1 MSQMLQIRNKGLYTS
16 PNEFSSVPEGG
27 LLTANNVVIS
37 VDNIVEP
44 RRGLDKIYTLPL
56 SDDRISRYG
65 VFQDVLVANWSN
77 GKVGYLSSTAFVA
90 VSGTYSHPNANTA
103 RLRFL
108 PTNNNLYFTTS
119 AGVYV
124 QDAYN
129 GTPVLS
135 GVPRGL
141 DIQVA
146 LTGASGFLATA
157 NQTAYRIVW
166 GIRDAANN
174 IKKGSPSGRAVLI
187 NGSGG
192 NRDATLV
199 TTIPAGITT
208 AHFFQI
214 YRSRASGGAAIEPD
228 DELGLVYE
236 NNPTAGE
243 LVTGTIS
250 ITDATDD
257 DLRGETLYTSPSE
270 EGIDQSNERAPQ
282 ADYIEEFQGCVFYA
296 NCKSKHRKIF
306 TILGCGGTSG
316 IQLNDVLTIA
326 GVTYT
331 AKATE
336 SIGSREFDLVTAGTA
351 AQNIYDT
358 AESLVRVINRASAN
372 TLVYAYYISDPNELP
387 GKILIEERGIGGSAF
402 TIQLTTGTTGG
413 AYNPNLTSA
422 VSSTNDDLQNQI
434 MFSKTGEGEAVPLY
448 NNRRVGSANTAILG
462 IKKLGNSLFIWKDRE
477 GIYRVTGTEPGN
489 FEVDLFDSSAKLFA
503 PDSID
508 VVNNQIWCLCDQGIT
523 VVTETGVSVISR
535 PIEDLILDQYGSAL
549 TQVKYYSFGVGYET
563 ERQYVLWTVSS
574 SSDTHATQAFVFN
587 AFTQAYTRWPLS
599 ASAAI
604 LNPVDDRLYVAHG
617 DSYYTQ
623 QERKDRTYSDYI
635 DAGTS
640 YTIVSSSGT
649 SIVMAD
655 VADIEVGDLLYQ
667 SSSVHSAILAIDVL
681 TKTLTLESTLTWS
694 AGAATVYKAINCEVE
709 YAAVTGGNPGVVKR
723 FPEISM
729 LFGSARFSTATLSFA
744 TDASTSY
751 EDVSIAGPGTA
762 LWGLFA
768 WGESP
773 WGGTSNTIPIRT
785 LVPLEKQRGALL
797 RVRFTHRQGYGSF
810 RLYGFSLPIIDTAS
824 YQVAK

>member
-27 LLTANNVVIS
+27 LKTANNVVIS

-44 RRGLDKIYTLPL
+44 RRGLNKVYTLPL
-56 SDDRISRYG
+56 SDDRVSRYG

-77 GKVGYLSSTAFVA
+77 GKVGYLSGSAFTA

-124 QDAYN
+124 QDSYT
-129 GTPVLS
+129 GTPTLS
-135 GVPRGL
+135 GVPKGL

-146 LTGASGFLATA
+146 LSGASGFLATA

-166 GIRDAANN
+166 GITDAANN
-174 IKKGSPSGRAVLI
+174 VKKGAPSGRAILI

-192 NRDATLV
+192 DRDASLV
-199 TTIPAGITT
+199 TTIPSGITT
-208 AHFFQI
+208 SHFFQI
-214 YRSRASGGAAIEPD
+214 YRSKASGGAAIEPD

-243 LVTGTIS
+243 LVTGTIT
-250 ITDATDD
+250 ITDRTTDA
-257 DLRGETLYTSPSE
+257 LLGETIYTAPSQ
-270 EGIDQSNERAPQ
+270 EGIRQANDRPPQ
-282 ADYIEEFQGCVFYA
+282 ADYIEEFAGCVFYA
-296 NCKSKHRKIF
+296 NCKSKYRKIF
-306 TILGCGGTSG
+306 TILGCGGTAG
-316 IQLNDVLTIA
+316 VQLNDVLTIA

-331 AKATE
+331 AKAAETI
-336 SIGSREFDLVTAGTA
+336 SAREFKLATAGTA

-358 AESLVRVINRASAN
+358 AESLVRVINRATSN

-387 GKILIEERGIGGSAF
+387 GKILIEERGIGGSVF
-402 TIQLTTGTTGG
+402 TLQLTVGTTGG

-422 VSSTNDDLQNQI
+422 VSASNDDLQNQI
-434 MFSKTGEGEAVPLY
+434 MIAKSGQGEAVPLE
-448 NNRRVGSANTAILG
+448 NIRRVGSANTAILG
-462 IKKLGNSLFIWKDRE
+462 IKKLRNSLFVWKDRE
-477 GIYRVTGTEPGN
+477 GIYRITGTEPGD

-523 VVTETGVSVISR
+523 VLTETGVSVISR
-535 PIEDLILDQYGSAL
+535 PIEDLILDQYGAAL

-563 ERQYVLWTVSS
+563 ERQYILWTVSS
-574 SSDTHATQAFVFN
+574 SADTHATQAFVFN
-587 AFTQAYTRWPLS
+587 VFTQAYTRWPLS
-599 ASAAI
+599 SSAAI
-604 LNPVDDRLYVAHG
+604 VNPVDDKIYVAHG

-635 DAGTS
+635 DAGSS

-655 VADIEVGDLLYQ
+655 VSDIEVGDLLYQ
-667 SSSVHSAILAIDVL
+667 SSSVHSAILAINVL
-681 TKTLTLESTLTWS
+681 TKTLTLESTLTWA

-709 YAAVTGGNPGVVKR
+709 YAAVTGANPGQVKR

-729 LFGSARFSTATLSFA
+729 LFGSARFSSATLSFS

-751 EDVSIAGPGTA
+751 EDVTIDGPGTA
-762 LWGLFA
+762 LWGLFP

-773 WGGTSNTIPIRT
+773 WGGTAITIPIRT
-785 LVPLEKQRGALL
+785 LVPLEKQRGSLL
-797 RVRFTHRQGYGSF
+797 RVKFTHRQGYGSF
-810 RLYGFSLPIIDTAS
+810 KLYGFSLPIVDTGS